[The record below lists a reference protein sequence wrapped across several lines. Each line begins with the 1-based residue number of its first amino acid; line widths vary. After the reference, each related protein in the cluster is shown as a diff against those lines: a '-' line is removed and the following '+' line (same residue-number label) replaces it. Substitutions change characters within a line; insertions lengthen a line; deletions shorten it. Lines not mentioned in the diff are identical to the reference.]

1 MIVNRRLA
9 EVAKKAV
16 EMKIGGGKYL
26 LDGYNQ
32 KVLTEGISFAITTRV
47 SASCDHFV
55 MEIYESEDDKRG
67 MLVQG

>member
-1 MIVNRRLA
+1 MNVNRRLA
-9 EVAKKAV
+9 EVAKKAI
-16 EMKIGGGKYL
+16 EMGLGGGQYL

-55 MEIYESEDDKRG
+55 MEIYESENVRIKR
-67 MLVQG
+67 